1 MEIAHPVG
9 NGDMR
14 IAAHLGAA
22 NFYAGAGEAGQRIC
36 LAKKS
41 PNVSRQ
47 RSATISEC
55 RAGDR
60 CKLVEQ
66 FCHGCGVRRTRV
78 PRISVKV
85 ISTSRT
91 SRKAA
96 ARKRSCRSIRSLFEE
111 APPHSARLRSLSRH
125 CPITD

>member
-66 FCHGCGVRRTRV
+66 FRHGCGVRRTGKKFVARAFGD
-78 PRISVKV
+78 PR
-85 ISTSRT
+85 RML
-91 SRKAA
+91 
-96 ARKRSCRSIRSLFEE
+96 CFG
-111 APPHSARLRSLSRH
+111 
-125 CPITD
+125 